1 MTRRRR
7 LRDAEVPGGP
17 DTRAADST
25 DDPAM
30 LEAWGLQPAQWRP
43 VGSFFRIRQR
53 ATLVWRADSADAS
66 DLLLRVRRAYDR
78 LGELGVTVA
87 ADQTS
92 RGIEITLPLDRVEV
106 GLRILADRSILP
118 DAVLVADAPA
128 HRLRAL
134 RREIGA
140 YRREVELV
148 IGEGGGSDPIAELRA
163 RVRTIG

>member
-7 LRDAEVPGGP
+7 PRDAEVQGGP
-17 DTRAADST
+17 DARADTAT
-25 DDPAM
+25 DEPAL

-53 ATLVWRADSADAS
+53 AVLLWRTDVAEAS
-66 DLLLRVRRAYDR
+66 DLALRVRRAYDR

-87 ADQTS
+87 ADTTV
-92 RGIEITLPLDRVEV
+92 RGIEIALPLDRLEV
-106 GLRILADRSILP
+106 ALRILADRSILP
-118 DAVLVADAPA
+118 DAVLVGDPPAD
-128 HRLRAL
+128 RLRTL
-134 RREIGA
+134 RREIGS

-148 IGEGGGSDPIAELRA
+148 IGDGGGADPIAELRA